1 MASGREFSLLLF
13 SIDPAFIREAVRAG
27 VEGIVVDWE
36 CAGKRERQRGAD
48 TEVNRH
54 SVEDLRR
61 VRAATDGLIVCRINN
76 SGATAAEIEQAIDAG
91 ADELLIPM
99 VRGMRE
105 VEAVLDRV
113 RGRCRVGI
121 LIETKDAVMLAP
133 RLCALPLSRVYV
145 GLNDLAIDR
154 GAPNIFR
161 AVLDGTVERV
171 RRACPLPFGFGG
183 LTLPDCGR
191 PIPCRLLI
199 AEMARLDTD
208 YSFLRRSFYRDVHR
222 GSIAHDVARML
233 DAVATARTRGP
244 ARILQD
250 HAELDAAID
259 ALTSAADEVRRE
271 ATA

>member
-1 MASGREFSLLLF
+1 MTSGGKFSLLLF
-13 SIDPAFIREAVRAG
+13 SVDAALVREAVRAG

-36 CAGKRERQRGAD
+36 SAGKSERQQGAD
-48 TEVNRH
+48 TEINRH

-61 VRAATDGLIVCRINN
+61 VRAATDGLVVCRIDN
-76 SGATAAEIEQAIDAG
+76 SGETPAEIERAIDAG
-91 ADELLIPM
+91 ADELLLPM
-99 VRGMRE
+99 VRGVRE
-105 VEAVLDRV
+105 VEAVLDQV

-121 LIETKDAVMLAP
+121 LIETQDAVA
-133 RLCALPLSRVYV
+133 RASSLCALPLSRVYL

-154 GAPNIFR
+154 GAPDIFR

-183 LTLPDCGR
+183 LTLPDRGR

-199 AEMARLDTD
+199 AEMARLDAD
-208 YSFLRRSFYRDVHR
+208 YSFLRRSFYRDVH
-222 GSIAHDVARML
+222 GDSLALGVARIL
-233 DAVATARTRGP
+233 DAVAAARDRGP

-250 HAELDAAID
+250 HAELDAAIE
-259 ALTSAADEVRRE
+259 ALTPSAGAVRRE